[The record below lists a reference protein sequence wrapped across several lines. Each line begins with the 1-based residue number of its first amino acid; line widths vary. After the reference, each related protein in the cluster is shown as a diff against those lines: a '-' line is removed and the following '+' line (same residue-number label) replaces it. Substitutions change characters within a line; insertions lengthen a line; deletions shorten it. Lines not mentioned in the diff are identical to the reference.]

1 MVDLKKYFNMPAKD
15 FGVLVSS
22 KCTSEV
28 RKTHLKYSLSKNVQS
43 INESIDKTC
52 RYIYALTLTIA
63 ISCGSI
69 TLSIIALSVHIIL
82 K

>member
-1 MVDLKKYFNMPAKD
+1 MVDLKKYFNMPVKD
-15 FGVLVSS
+15 FEMLVSP

-28 RKTHLKYSLSKNVQS
+28 RKIRLKYLISKDVQKF
-43 INESIDKTC
+43 NESIDKTC
-52 RYIYALTLTIA
+52 RYIDALTLTIA
-63 ISCGSI
+63 ISCGAI

>member
-1 MVDLKKYFNMPAKD
+1 MVDLRKYFNMPAKD
-15 FGVLVSS
+15 F
-22 KCTSEV
+22 EV
-28 RKTHLKYSLSKNVQS
+28 HETRLKYSLSKNVQS

-52 RYIYALTLTIA
+52 RYIDALTLTIA
-63 ISCGSI
+63 ISCGAI